1 MELRQLVEMMVND
14 GSFTRII
21 NNPLA
26 QFGGQQRNYLG
37 ATILPEQSVPQ
48 NVFKEEFIEFRSNI
62 ANAGTRY
69 SPPQLKGN
77 SLIGAMT
84 VELAESDI
92 AAEFTAQDYDA
103 LVRILERLGPVNDL
117 SQVPPQAMVTMVNWY
132 QQMILRPLLEF
143 NEKLRWD
150 SIVSSSVSLTGDNGF
165 SETLS
170 YYNPSGHR
178 VAAGGQ
184 WSNNNYD
191 PYLDII
197 AGYRQLQKKGYMVS
211 RMVTSLDVV
220 LILLSNTKIQ
230 QRLGFTS
237 IVSGNVVGLPG
248 MASLD
253 TLNQRLAKDGLPPI
267 ECYDL
272 QYRTQTGTAYFL
284 SRSVFVMLATTG
296 RDMEYDRGDAQP
308 FMLPNT
314 LGYTAIGRPANR
326 NEPGRATV
334 VEYNDKKG
342 SPIKGQGWQTSLPVI
357 MNPEGIYVVNTIS

>member
-21 NNPLA
+21 GNPLA
-26 QFGGQQRNYLG
+26 QFGGQGRSYLG
-37 ATILPEQSVPQ
+37 STLLPEKNVLQ
-48 NVFKEEFIEFRSNI
+48 NIFKEEFIEFRSNI

-77 SLIGAMT
+77 TLIGSMI

-92 AAEFTAQDYDA
+92 AAEFTSQDYDA
-103 LVRILERLGPVNDL
+103 LVRILERLGAVNDL
-117 SQVPPQAMVTMVNWY
+117 SQVPMEAMTTMINWFN
-132 QQMILRPLLEF
+132 QMVLRPLLEF
-143 NEKLRWD
+143 NEKMRWD
-150 SIVSSSVSLTGDNGF
+150 AIVSSQIAMTGDNGF

-178 VAAGGQ
+178 VAAGGT

-220 LILLSNTKIQ
+220 LLLLSNTKIQ

-237 IVSGNVVGLPG
+237 IASGNVVGLPG

-267 ECYDL
+267 ETYDL
-272 QYRTQTGTAYFL
+272 QYRTQTSTAYFL
-284 SRSVFVMLATTG
+284 SRSVFVMCATTG
-296 RDMEYDRGDAQP
+296 RDMTYDRGDNAP
-308 FMLPNT
+308 FTLPNT

-326 NEPGRATV
+326 NSQGRATV

-342 SPIKGQGWQTSLPVI
+342 SPIKAQGWQTSLPVI
-357 MNPEGIYVVNTIS
+357 MNPEAIYVINTIS

>member
-14 GSFTRII
+14 GSFTRIV

-26 QFGGQQRNYLG
+26 QFGGNERNYLG

-48 NVFKEEFIEFRSNI
+48 NIFKEEFIEFRSNI

-77 SLIGAMT
+77 SLIGSML

-117 SQVPPQAMVTMVNWY
+117 SQVPPEAMVTMVNWF
-132 QQMILRPLLEF
+132 QQMILRPMLEF
-143 NEKLRWD
+143 NEKMRWD
-150 SIVSSSVSLTGDNGF
+150 AIVNSTIALTGDNGF
-165 SETLS
+165 SESLS

-184 WSNNNYD
+184 WSNNTYD
-191 PYLDII
+191 PYLDIV
-197 AGYRQLQKKGYMVS
+197 AGYRQLQKKGYRVT
-211 RMVTSLDVV
+211 RMFASLDIV
-220 LILLSNTKIQ
+220 LTLLGNTKIQ

-253 TLNQRLAKDGLPPI
+253 VLNQRLAKDNLPPI
-267 ECYDL
+267 ETYDL
-272 QYRTQTGTAYFL
+272 QYRTQGGTNFFL
-284 SRSVFVMLATTG
+284 SRSVFVMMSGIG
-296 RDMEYDRGDAQP
+296 RDMAYDRGDAMP
-308 FMLPNT
+308 FMLPDT

-326 NEPGRATV
+326 NAPGRATV

-357 MNPEGIYVVNTIS
+357 MNPEAIYVINTIS